1 MGGKR
6 ADFSDLEWA
15 GLKAE
20 TRAYLIEAARRQR
33 TVYYKDVAQQT
44 IDRRLHHKSEAVV
57 DLLGE
62 ISAGEHAAGRPLL
75 SAVVV
80 HKAPE
85 LPIPSPGFFRSA
97 QQLGC
102 MAQDMRKVDYSRTE
116 FRLVCQYPWQ

>member
-44 IDRRLHHKSEAVV
+44 NDRRLHHKSEAVV

-62 ISAGEHAAGRPLL
+62 ISAGEHAAGGLCSAPLWFTKTPSCPFQVRVS
-75 SAVVV
+75 SARHNNWVAWP
-80 HKAPE
+80 K
-85 LPIPSPGFFRSA
+85 
-97 QQLGC
+97 
-102 MAQDMRKVDYSRTE
+102 T
-116 FRLVCQYPWQ
+116 